1 MRYEAVPQISREQ
14 YEEMVGTHDP
24 AKIASALLS
33 ISYWESDWRWTQDQL
48 LSFVDHIDPHV
59 RYTAVLG
66 FGHIA
71 RFNGQLDCDKVEPVL
86 KRIAARDDAAEK
98 FQIRGT
104 AEDTLED
111 IELFI
116 HRPRR
121 EHRKFEPAQRLN

>member
-33 ISYWESDWRWTQDQL
+33 ISYWESNWRWTQDQL
-48 LSFVDHIDPHV
+48 LSFVDHIDPRV

-66 FGHIA
+66 FGHVA